1 MARGILVPHPGIEPV
16 PSAVEAWTVNCWTT
30 RKVPFIYL
38 FLVLKTASVKPDSE
52 YLVPEVEL
60 RVCVCVCVWFCE
72 DITGAGSSMCESECV
87 NICLTPPL

>member
-1 MARGILVPHPGIEPV
+1 M
-16 PSAVEAWTVNCWTT
+16 TQ
-30 RKVPFIYL
+30 
-38 FLVLKTASVKPDSE
+38 TASVKPDSE

-87 NICLTPPL
+87 NICLTPPLWGPVLTFYLLLWNPRDSGPWDSWGDLFGL